1 VVRCS
6 RHRRNRN
13 WTLYLPHALKVV
25 GALALITA
33 TLRDPAHAS
42 VYVPGIVALATSQ
55 FVLGGRKPK
64 PSAKDTENY

>member
-1 VVRCS
+1 VVRGS
-6 RHRRNRN
+6 RHRRNRH
-13 WTLYLPHALKVV
+13 WAIYLPHALKVV

-33 TLRDPAHAS
+33 LIRDPAHAT

-55 FVLGGRKPK
+55 FVLGARKSK